1 MAETLWP
8 DYQVR
13 AKNIASQS
21 ENRIHS
27 DDVAR
32 AYGFKGALVSGVAV
46 YSYMTRPLVEHFGE
60 AWLARGSAE
69 VTFFKPAY
77 DADLLSIQARPAPE
91 GDAVV
96 VTALNEEGT
105 GLARLDARLDA
116 GPPGGGAP
124 VSAGAAPEFTGKPP
138 QAVREQIDWGTLE
151 LHRPLW
157 TLRWRPDAADNTKW
171 ADDVMD
177 DLPLYRQ
184 GEDAPL
190 HPGYVLRAANRV
202 LSNQFVLPAWIHVSS
217 KVQTHMTLRA
227 GQEIDVHA
235 VPVEKF
241 EKKGHQFTV
250 IDMQMTAAGG
260 TAVEVRHTAIF
271 NVRKAA

>member
-1 MAETLWP
+1 MAATPWP
-8 DYQVR
+8 DYRVR
-13 AKNIASQS
+13 AKNIAAQS
-21 ENRIHS
+21 ENRMHS

-60 AWLARGSAE
+60 AWLAQGSAE
-69 VTFFKPAY
+69 VKFFQPAY
-77 DADLLSIQARPAPE
+77 DADLLSIQARPAPQ
-91 GDAVV
+91 GDTVV
-96 VTALNEEGT
+96 VTALNEEGDE
-105 GLARLDARLDA
+105 LARLEA
-116 GPPGGGAP
+116 GPPGGAAP
-124 VSAGAAPEFTGKPP
+124 SAAGTAPEFTGMPP
-138 QAVREQIDWGTLE
+138 QAVREQIDWETLE

-157 TLRWRPDAADNTKW
+157 TLRWRPEAADSTKW

-184 GEDAPL
+184 GDAAPL

-202 LSNQFVLPAWIHVSS
+202 LINQFVLPAWIHVSS
-217 KVQTHMTLRA
+217 KVQTRSMLCA

-241 EKKGHQFTV
+241 EKKGHRFAV
-250 IDMQMTAAGG
+250 IDMQMTAAGI

-271 NVRKAA
+271 NVREAA